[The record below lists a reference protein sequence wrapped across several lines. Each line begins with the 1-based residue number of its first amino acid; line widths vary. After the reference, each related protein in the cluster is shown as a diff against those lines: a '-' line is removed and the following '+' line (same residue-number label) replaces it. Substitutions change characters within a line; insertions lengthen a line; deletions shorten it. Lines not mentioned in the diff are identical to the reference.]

1 MGQLFSD
8 PASPIL
14 RQPQEAD
21 SLYNVSCRLR
31 RAWSYTGPEGKILQ
45 EALFSEFLIHLW
57 MAMKTQKIGFV
68 KKKQQHKKI
77 AHIVDYLENNL
88 TDDLSIPALAKRFY
102 MSPDY
107 LMHLFKSE
115 TGMTAGSYITARRLQ
130 KARRL
135 MQEGRALTE
144 LCYEC
149 GFTNYST
156 FYRAWKKRYHTSP
169 KEGLIEKDDLFDE

>member
-1 MGQLFSD
+1 
-8 PASPIL
+8 
-14 RQPQEAD
+14 
-21 SLYNVSCRLR
+21 
-31 RAWSYTGPEGKILQ
+31 
-45 EALFSEFLIHLW
+45 
-57 MAMKTQKIGFV
+57 MAMKMQKIGFV
-68 KKKQQHKKI
+68 KKKQQHQKI

-135 MQEGRALTE
+135 MQEGTGFDRAL
-144 LCYEC
+144 LRMWIYQ
-149 GFTNYST
+149 
-156 FYRAWKKRYHTSP
+156 
-169 KEGLIEKDDLFDE
+169 LFDLLSSLEKTLPYVAERGPHRKGRSLR